1 MNDLRKL
8 LVLMGFACLTSCTED
23 IVIDV
28 QKGEPMIGVEASF
41 TDELKRHEAI
51 LSYSAD
57 FYNEDDIRMV
67 SGATVYVTD
76 GTDTVYY
83 YEDAE
88 CKGHYF
94 SDLVAG
100 RKNTLYRFCAD
111 VPSED
116 GEVVHV
122 FAESLMPN
130 NVECIDSIVIK
141 PYNGVN
147 DTMPSVIFN
156 DTIEWIYP
164 YFMSLPDP
172 TIVFMP
178 LVAKNDTIVN
188 DTLMQQ
194 LIVPVGGYAG
204 YYING
209 PEMQLAN
216 KEIPVYMF
224 LKSKLKRGDRIRVDF
239 HSIPPDYLTFFYS
252 IAMSSG
258 SNPLLGAPA
267 NVGTN
272 IQPSGSG
279 VGWFLTAS
287 VVSAETVF
295 EDKY

>member
-8 LVLMGFACLTSCTED
+8 LVLIGFACLTSCTED

-28 QKGEPMIGVEASF
+28 QKGEPMIGVEASL

-57 FYNEDDIRMV
+57 FYNEDDIQMV

-76 GTDTVYY
+76 GIDTLYY

-88 CKGHYF
+88 RKGHYF

-111 VPSED
+111 VPRAD
-116 GEVVHV
+116 GETVHV
-122 FAESLMPN
+122 FAESLMPD

-141 PYNGVN
+141 PYNGAN
-147 DTMPSVIFN
+147 DTMPSVFFN
-156 DTIEWIYP
+156 DTIEWVYP

-172 TIVFMP
+172 NIIYIPM
-178 LVAKNDTIVN
+178 VAKNDTILN
-188 DTLMQQ
+188 DTLTDQMM
-194 LIVPVGGYAG
+194 VPVGGYAG
-204 YYING
+204 FYING

-216 KEIPVYMF
+216 KEIPVHMF
-224 LKSKLKRGDRIRVDF
+224 RKSQLKRGDRIRVNL
-239 HSIPPDYLTFFYS
+239 HSIPTDYMTFFYS
-252 IAMSSG
+252 IMISTG

-295 EDKY
+295 ED